1 MKLTKKQL
9 KKHIAM
15 AEREVKEW
23 TGVRDNAEKEI
34 KEWQKFIKNL
44 KRGGIKK

>member
-1 MKLTKKQL
+1 MINKADD
-9 KKHIAM
+9 KKHLIELAKK
-15 AEREVKEW
+15 EIVEW
-23 TGVRDNAEKEI
+23 TKARDNAEKEI